1 MSKASNKSQWIIGT
15 VLLIGAFGI
24 AIVGMAVADFGEN
37 EDRVL
42 VGASAN
48 SEAQYTSECG
58 ACHIAYLAGFLPER
72 SWKNIM
78 GSLDNHFGENAEL
91 DTDTG
96 TIITGYL
103 VANAGENSTN
113 RKARKFMRNIVA
125 TDVPLR
131 ITGLSYFKRKH
142 DEVPVR
148 YVKDN
153 PDVGSFSQCQACHGD
168 KAASGI
174 FNEHTVNIPNYGRW
188 DD

>member
-15 VLLIGAFGI
+15 VMLIGAFGI

-58 ACHIAYLAGFLPER
+58 ACHIAYPAGFLPER

-91 DTDTG
+91 DTDTR

-103 VANAGENSTN
+103 VANAGKTAPTARHANLCAILWQPMCRFGSLSFHTLNASTMKC
-113 RKARKFMRNIVA
+113 RCD
-125 TDVPLR
+125 T
-131 ITGLSYFKRKH
+131 
-142 DEVPVR
+142 
-148 YVKDN
+148 
-153 PDVGSFSQCQACHGD
+153 
-168 KAASGI
+168 
-174 FNEHTVNIPNYGRW
+174 
-188 DD
+188 